1 MDEIIDIQ
9 QNHND
14 GGYLLG
20 KDGLIQLWKMINDKF
35 ISTDR
40 TGLLQ
45 SKTIDHAFVDN
56 ISSKLDNSKI
66 TLTLPTYNLYTKTIG
81 SVSAIIPAVSG
92 SSAGLMTP
100 TMLSTLNNLSGGGGG
115 PVSKDDINKGFFT
128 GVSKSGT
135 DTVTLSFTTFNPS
148 TKGTDTQTVSFDVG
162 SSDSAT
168 LDDLSQCV
176 KKSIIPN
183 PTNQAIP
190 IFDISLLPNNLLS
203 FNGGS
208 DNGTLSLTF
217 YGSKDGETPEQMGYR
232 AQTSIPAVT
241 DSKSGLMTPAMLST
255 LNNLSGGGGGP
266 VSKDDINKGFFTGV
280 SKSGTDTVTLSFT
293 TFNPS
298 TKGTDT
304 QTVSFDVGSS
314 DSATKTDLAQC
325 IKKSIIGSDQVIS
338 LFDISSLSSML
349 SFNSGSDN
357 GTLSLNFNG
366 SKDGETQEKTKYQTV
381 VTIPAVTDS
390 KSGLMTPALLNKLN
404 SLSSGVD
411 LTTAD
416 NRYIRKDISNA
427 QEMSGTLTAPAFYMT
442 SDIALKRDIIDTP
455 LPDKIA
461 SRMIQFK
468 QFKYK
473 QDDDVHYGVV
483 AQEIEKI
490 LPQLVHENDG
500 TKIVDYISLLCLK
513 IQDLQDQINELKSK
527 TSK

>member
-100 TMLSTLNNLSGGGGG
+100 TMLSTLNVLSDAIG
-115 PVSKDDINKGFFT
+115 
-128 GVSKSGT
+128 
-135 DTVTLSFTTFNPS
+135 DT
-148 TKGTDTQTVSFDVG
+148 
-162 SSDSAT
+162 AT

-176 KKSIIPN
+176 KKSIIKPD
-183 PTNQAIP
+183 QVISL
-190 IFDISLLPNNLLS
+190 FDISSLPNDLLAFTS
-203 FNGGS
+203 GS

-217 YGSKDGETPEQMGYR
+217 YGSKNGETQDQMGYH
-232 AQTSIPAVT
+232 AETTISAV
-241 DSKSGLMTPAMLST
+241 SSSGA
-255 LNNLSGGGGGP
+255 
-266 VSKDDINKGFFTGV
+266 
-280 SKSGTDTVTLSFT
+280 
-293 TFNPS
+293 
-298 TKGTDT
+298 
-304 QTVSFDVGSS
+304 
-314 DSATKTDLAQC
+314 
-325 IKKSIIGSDQVIS
+325 
-338 LFDISSLSSML
+338 
-349 SFNSGSDN
+349 
-357 GTLSLNFNG
+357 
-366 SKDGETQEKTKYQTV
+366 
-381 VTIPAVTDS
+381 
-390 KSGLMTPALLNKLN
+390 GLMTPALLNKLN

>member
-1 MDEIIDIQ
+1 MDEIINIQ

-14 GGYLLG
+14 GGSLLG
-20 KDGLIQLWKMINDKF
+20 KEGLIQLWKMINDNF
-35 ISTDR
+35 ISTDH
-40 TGLLQ
+40 TSLLQ
-45 SKTIDHAFVDN
+45 SKATDHAFVDN
-56 ISSKLDNSKI
+56 ISSKLDSSKL

-100 TMLSTLNNLSGGGGG
+100 TMLSTLNNLSGNGGG
-115 PVSKDDINKGFFT
+115 PVSKDDINKSFFT

-135 DTVTLSFTTFNPS
+135 DTVTLSFT
-148 TKGTDTQTVSFDVG
+148 
-162 SSDSAT
+162 A
-168 LDDLSQCV
+168 
-176 KKSIIPN
+176 
-183 PTNQAIP
+183 
-190 IFDISLLPNNLLS
+190 
-203 FNGGS
+203 
-208 DNGTLSLTF
+208 
-217 YGSKDGETPEQMGYR
+217 
-232 AQTSIPAVT
+232 
-241 DSKSGLMTPAMLST
+241 
-255 LNNLSGGGGGP
+255 
-266 VSKDDINKGFFTGV
+266 
-280 SKSGTDTVTLSFT
+280 
-293 TFNPS
+293 FNPS

-325 IKKSIIGSDQVIS
+325 VKKSIIGSNQVIS
-338 LFDISSLSSML
+338 LFDISSLPNDL
-349 SFNSGSDN
+349 LAFTSGSDS
-357 GTLSLNFNG
+357 GTLLLTFYG
-366 SKDGETQEKTKYQTV
+366 SKNGESQDLMGYRAKT
-381 VTIPAVTDS
+381 TISAVS
-390 KSGLMTPALLNKLN
+390 SSGAGLMTPALLNKLN

-473 QDDDVHYGVV
+473 QDDDVHYGVI
-483 AQEIEKI
+483 AQEVQKI
-490 LPQLVHENDG
+490 LPQLVHDNDG

-513 IQDLQDQINELKSK
+513 IQDLQDQINELKSEV
-527 TSK
+527 SR

>member
-1 MDEIIDIQ
+1 MDEIINIQ

-14 GGYLLG
+14 GGSLLG
-20 KDGLIQLWKMINDKF
+20 KEGLIQLWKMINDNF
-35 ISTDR
+35 ISTDH
-40 TGLLQ
+40 TSLLQ
-45 SKTIDHAFVDN
+45 SKATDHAFVDN
-56 ISSKLDNSKI
+56 ISSKLDSSKL

-100 TMLSTLNNLSGGGGG
+100 TMLSTLNNLSGNGGG
-115 PVSKDDINKGFFT
+115 PVSKDDINKSFFT

-135 DTVTLSFTTFNPS
+135 DTVTLSFT
-148 TKGTDTQTVSFDVG
+148 
-162 SSDSAT
+162 A
-168 LDDLSQCV
+168 
-176 KKSIIPN
+176 
-183 PTNQAIP
+183 
-190 IFDISLLPNNLLS
+190 
-203 FNGGS
+203 
-208 DNGTLSLTF
+208 
-217 YGSKDGETPEQMGYR
+217 
-232 AQTSIPAVT
+232 
-241 DSKSGLMTPAMLST
+241 
-255 LNNLSGGGGGP
+255 
-266 VSKDDINKGFFTGV
+266 
-280 SKSGTDTVTLSFT
+280 
-293 TFNPS
+293 FNPS

-325 IKKSIIGSDQVIS
+325 VKKSIIGSNQVIS
-338 LFDISSLSSML
+338 LFDISSLPNDL
-349 SFNSGSDN
+349 LAFTSGSDS
-357 GTLSLNFNG
+357 GTLLLTFYG
-366 SKDGETQEKTKYQTV
+366 SKNGESQDLMGYRAKT
-381 VTIPAVTDS
+381 TISAVS
-390 KSGLMTPALLNKLN
+390 SSGAGLMTPALLNKLN

-513 IQDLQDQINELKSK
+513 IQDLQDQINELKSEV
-527 TSK
+527 SR

>member
-1 MDEIIDIQ
+1 MDEIINIQ

-14 GGYLLG
+14 GGSLLG
-20 KDGLIQLWKMINDKF
+20 KEGLIQLWKMINDNF
-35 ISTDR
+35 ISTDH
-40 TGLLQ
+40 TSLLQ
-45 SKTIDHAFVDN
+45 SKATDHAFVDN
-56 ISSKLDNSKI
+56 ISSKLDSSKL

-100 TMLSTLNNLSGGGGG
+100 TMLSTLNNLSGNGGG
-115 PVSKDDINKGFFT
+115 PVSKDDINKSFFT

-135 DTVTLSFTTFNPS
+135 DTVTLSFT
-148 TKGTDTQTVSFDVG
+148 
-162 SSDSAT
+162 A
-168 LDDLSQCV
+168 
-176 KKSIIPN
+176 
-183 PTNQAIP
+183 
-190 IFDISLLPNNLLS
+190 
-203 FNGGS
+203 
-208 DNGTLSLTF
+208 
-217 YGSKDGETPEQMGYR
+217 
-232 AQTSIPAVT
+232 
-241 DSKSGLMTPAMLST
+241 
-255 LNNLSGGGGGP
+255 
-266 VSKDDINKGFFTGV
+266 
-280 SKSGTDTVTLSFT
+280 
-293 TFNPS
+293 FNPS

-325 IKKSIIGSDQVIS
+325 VKKSIIGSNQVIS
-338 LFDISSLSSML
+338 LFDISSLPNDL
-349 SFNSGSDN
+349 LAFTSGSDS
-357 GTLSLNFNG
+357 GTLLLTFYG
-366 SKDGETQEKTKYQTV
+366 SKNGESQDLMGYRAKT
-381 VTIPAVTDS
+381 TISAVS
-390 KSGLMTPALLNKLN
+390 SSGAGLMTPALLNKLN

-473 QDDDVHYGVV
+473 QDDDVHYGVI
-483 AQEIEKI
+483 AQEVQKI
-490 LPQLVHENDG
+490 LPQLVHDNDG